1 MKYTEG
7 DRVEVR
13 CAGNAPW
20 FDGTIEGDDGE
31 HYIVKLDTP
40 QLLSTLHG
48 RGRKRDLKAERVSV
62 KKHLETIG
70 IGHMHLKLKNHKT
83 FKAK

>member
-13 CAGNAPW
+13 CAVTAPW
-20 FDGTIEGDDGE
+20 FEGTVVGDDGE
-31 HYIVKLDTP
+31 HYVVKLDVP
-40 QLLSTLHG
+40 QLLSILHG
-48 RGRKRDLKAERVSV
+48 RGRKRDMKADRVSV

-70 IGHMHLKLKNHKT
+70 IGHMHLRLKNTKT